1 MPKSYS
7 LPRTRITGS
16 LFSYFSLSRFLSL
29 IVLVTI
35 LFSLTSQAY
44 SAQVTLAWDPNTEP
58 DLDGYMVYYKQVSS
72 GPPYNGTGA
81 TEGDS
86 PIDVGN
92 VTEFTVHG
100 LTDGATYFFVAT
112 AYDTEGLESGYS
124 NEVNTG
130 TGSTPRV
137 ASITS
142 STTDGYY
149 KTGDTVNITIN
160 FSEAVTLAGGNLIA
174 TLDTGR
180 AIEIDSINSQIS
192 VGVTYT
198 VQAGDES
205 SDLNVE
211 SLELSEGAT
220 LQNNEN
226 LDCDL
231 SLPTGSNLADNNDI
245 VIDAVAPA
253 SSATAPDYGNAAL
266 SITWTASDA
275 TSGVA
280 STELWY
286 KKGSGGT
293 WANTG
298 LAAQA
303 GTSGTFSYTPP
314 DGDGTYYF
322 ATRSTDNAGNR
333 EAEPSGNGDDSTV
346 YDTIPPGAPT
356 VSGATPTYDTTP
368 AWSWSSG
375 AGGNGTYRYKLDNSN
390 LSSGATQTT
399 TTSYTPGSALSEGSH
414 TLYVQERDAVGN
426 WSSSGSHTIVID
438 ITAPGA
444 PVITTDGGNG
454 PGNDYTSTDSSITLN
469 GTCAADTVAIYVNG
483 STNGVA
489 HTPGE
494 TSWSYTGT
502 LDSGENIFTITA
514 EDAAGNVTDAGSI
527 TVTYGAPVG
536 GYSDENV
543 IPAAQINQS
552 TIGDGIITIHFKI
565 KDTTSDPCTLHTFE
579 YSVNGG
585 DTWNVPTDGDSSQ
598 CLSSGWQDNDGD
610 HYSSAA
616 DFDGA
621 EEHSFTFNTK
631 HGDVTGLNGTEQ
643 SDVRVRFT
651 VSDGSYNS
659 LSPVTSE
666 NFLVDN
672 LGPIVSVTYSDD
684 NPSHVDV
691 GTLIITGTFNEPL
704 TATPWITIDR
714 PNPMSTIGPVDM
726 SGSGSVRTYDLTV
739 EQHNGTSVVDGVNL
753 VTISNV
759 SDLFGNDVQESSN
772 FTTHTR
778 DTDSDGQR
786 DYIDTDDDNDEL
798 PDTWEEAY
806 GLDPLDSGGV
816 NGSDGD
822 FDNDG
827 WTNYEEYVAGTDPAD
842 ETSFPAASA
851 PEIVET
857 IPHHNAGINGDTVRI
872 PNDTSFCVRIEAAEG
887 IDVTDSASIMFTIN
901 DGVNE
906 TYTRDLGDE
915 TVFRVVK
922 LTEDED
928 AQVTKLWAVYDRSK
942 DDEYGNNYAFDS
954 TITVGVDVKERT
966 GIPIDPAPSYTFK
979 IESETQHHEA
989 HDPYNLPDTGE
1000 VASDDPDLQDL
1011 QYVYD
1016 AGIKVKSG
1024 DLEGTKIIYNSNEP
1038 VTPRLGPTDEIPSL
1052 AGGRSAPMN
1061 LQPPTVFN
1069 TPVKILIPY
1078 PRRQKVDNLH
1088 IYLYKAAHW
1097 VRACDN
1103 KGEVQPDGEAWM
1115 LPGSRVNHNNGNPS
1129 TIEIKIY
1136 HFSAVQAKPDD
1147 DFSSPPPDPSPSIS
1161 DNAAETGGGCFI
1173 ATAAFA
1179 SNMDRSVDG
1188 SPKAAGR
1195 YGLLPIAAKLITF
1208 ILPRHFGH
1216 ALLNGV
1222 PFGKFNR
1229 ASERINLPPEA
1240 DRRLSSE

>member
-16 LFSYFSLSRFLSL
+16 LFSYFSLSKFLSFL
-29 IVLVTI
+29 VLVTI
-35 LFSLTSQAY
+35 LFSLTPHVY

-58 DLDGYMVYYKQVSS
+58 DLNGYMVYYKQVSS

-92 VTEFTVHG
+92 MTEFTLHG
-100 LTDGATYFFVAT
+100 LTDGATYFFAVT
-112 AYDTEGLESGYS
+112 AYDTEDLESGYS
-124 NEVNTG
+124 NEVSTTG
-130 TGSTPRV
+130 TSTLGV
-137 ASITS
+137 TSITS
-142 STTDGYY
+142 STDNGSY
-149 KTGDTVNITIN
+149 KAADTVNLTVN
-160 FSEAVTLAGGNLIA
+160 FSEAVILAGGNLIA

-180 AIEIDSINSQIS
+180 TIAVDSISSQIS
-192 VGVTYT
+192 VGMTYT
-198 VQAGDES
+198 VQAGEES
-205 SDLNVE
+205 TDLNVE
-211 SLELSEGAT
+211 SLELSAGAT
-220 LQNNEN
+220 LRNSAN

-231 SLPTGSNLADNNDI
+231 SLPTGANLADNKDI

-266 SITWTASDA
+266 AITWTASDA

-280 STELWY
+280 STQLWY
-286 KKGSGGT
+286 KGPGGT

-298 LAAQA
+298 LAAQT
-303 GTSGTFSYTPP
+303 GTSGTFSYTPS
-314 DGDGTYYF
+314 DGGGIYYF

-356 VSGATPTYDTTP
+356 VSGTTPTSDTTP
-368 AWSWSSG
+368 TWSWSSG
-375 AGGNGTYRYKLDNSN
+375 GGGNGTYRYKLDNSN
-390 LSSGATQTT
+390 LSSGATQTAS
-399 TTSYTPGSALSEGSH
+399 TSYTPGSALSEGPH
-414 TLYVQERDAVGN
+414 TLYVQEQDAVGN

-438 ITAPGA
+438 TTGPSA

-469 GTCAADTVAIYVNG
+469 GTCAADTVAIYVNA
-483 STNGVA
+483 STIGVT

-494 TSWSYTGT
+494 TSWSYTGVLQT
-502 LDSGENIFTITA
+502 GENPFTIIA
-514 EDAAGNVTDAGSI
+514 KDAAGNPSDPDSI
-527 TVTYGAPVG
+527 TVTYSATSEEPVG

-579 YSVNGG
+579 YSVDGG
-585 DTWNVPTDGDSSQ
+585 NTWNAPTDGDSSKS
-598 CLSSGWQDNDGD
+598 LSSGWQDNDGD

-621 EEHSFTFNTK
+621 EEHSFTFTTK

-651 VSDGSYNS
+651 VSDGSYDS
-659 LSPVTSE
+659 LLPVASE

-672 LGPIVSVTYSDD
+672 LGPIVSITYSDD

-691 GTLIITGTFNEPL
+691 GDLIITGTFNEPL
-704 TATPWITIDR
+704 SATPWITIDR

-726 SGSGSVRTYDLTV
+726 SGSGSVRTYELTV
-739 EQHNGTSVVDGVNL
+739 EQHNGSSVVDGVNL
-753 VTISNV
+753 VTISNI
-759 SDLFGNDVQESSN
+759 SDLFGNDMQESSN

-778 DTDSDGQR
+778 DTDGDGQR
-786 DYIDTDDDNDEL
+786 DYIDTDDDNDGL

-827 WTNYEEYVAGTDPAD
+827 WSNYEEYLAGTNPAD
-842 ETSFPAASA
+842 ETSFPAASG

-872 PNDTSFCVRIEAAEG
+872 PNDASFCVRIEAAEG
-887 IDVTDSASIMFTIN
+887 IDATDSASITFTIN

-906 TYTRDLGDE
+906 TYTRDLTDE
-915 TVFRVVK
+915 TVVRVVK

-942 DDEYGNNYAFDS
+942 DDEYGNKYAFDS
-954 TITVGVDVKERT
+954 AITVEVDVKDRT
-966 GIPIDPAPSYTFK
+966 GIFIDPAASYTFK
-979 IESETQHHEA
+979 IESETQHNEA

-1000 VASDDPDLQDL
+1000 VPSDDADLEDP
-1011 QYVYD
+1011 QYLYD
-1016 AGIKVKSG
+1016 AGIQVNSG
-1024 DLEGTKIIYNSNEP
+1024 DLEGAKIIYNSEEP
-1038 VTPRLGPTDEIPSL
+1038 VTPRLGPADEVPSL
-1052 AGGRSAPMN
+1052 GGSRSAPMN

-1078 PRRQKVDNLH
+1078 PQYDDVSHLH
-1088 IYLYKAAHW
+1088 IYLYKGGSW

-1103 KGEVQPDGEAWM
+1103 KGRVRPGGDGWM
-1115 LPGSRVNHNNGNPS
+1115 VPGSRVDHNNGNPS

-1136 HFSAVQAKPDD
+1136 HLSAIQAKPDE
-1147 DFSSPPPDPSPSIS
+1147 DFPSPPPVPSPSIS
-1161 DNAAETGGGCFI
+1161 DNAAEAGGGCFI

-1179 SNMDRSVDG
+1179 SNMDKGVDA
-1188 SPKAAGR
+1188 SPRAAVR
-1195 YGLLPIAAKLITF
+1195 YRLVSITAKLITF
-1208 ILPRHFGH
+1208 ILPW
-1216 ALLNGV
+1216 
-1222 PFGKFNR
+1222 
-1229 ASERINLPPEA
+1229 INLRPEH
-1240 DRRLSSE
+1240 RRLSCK